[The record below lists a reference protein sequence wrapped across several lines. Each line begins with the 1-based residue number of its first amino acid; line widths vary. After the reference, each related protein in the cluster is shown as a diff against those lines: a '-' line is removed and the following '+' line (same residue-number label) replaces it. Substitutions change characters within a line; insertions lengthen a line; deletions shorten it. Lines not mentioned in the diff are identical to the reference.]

1 VKNFIIGVL
10 LCLVAGLVIGVE
22 PLHRFF
28 NEATSRGTL
37 RGVETCLSYS
47 SSELL
52 STETVRSTCVL
63 AFQKPLYDNDLA
75 TGRAGPRT
83 DQQTVSWGGLL
94 ENKTPDHVTT
104 WIRLSVRIFDEE
116 GNEEVFSA
124 ETPIWIDPLGQA
136 EFGVGLPDVNP
147 EQFDNLDFCERDDA
161 APTSCI
167 SWGITEMMGLSL

>member
-1 VKNFIIGVL
+1 M
-10 LCLVAGLVIGVE
+10 
-22 PLHRFF
+22 
-28 NEATSRGTL
+28 
-37 RGVETCLSYS
+37 
-47 SSELL
+47 
-52 STETVRSTCVL
+52 
-63 AFQKPLYDNDLA
+63 
-75 TGRAGPRT
+75 
-83 DQQTVSWGGLL
+83 
-94 ENKTPDHVTT
+94 TT

-167 SWGITEMMGLSL
+167 SWEITEMMGLSL